1 MRLQRITL
9 NYDAYLEDFC
19 RRHSGLQSLSYTDQY
34 KLLMADA
41 FGWADFLTRNLEP
54 LGWEVWEPVTNFQAH
69 QKRWAAEK
77 GMRVSDRG
85 WLHEIAGM
93 QIEQFAPD
101 VLFVDSFKAFPP
113 EFISEIRSR
122 VPSLRLV
129 VGWCGAPP
137 GDYGIFKGFDLTLSN
152 IPIIVDNLRRRGH
165 RAELLP
171 HSFETSLLGRLAARE
186 RSLDFTFSGSI
197 FLGSG
202 IHDHRLRQLAEI
214 LKKSNLQVYASITK
228 PKMQEVLALLRR
240 SRFSDLRR
248 QLSQLLDQTIV
259 AKKAYPPVFGMAMY
273 EMLSNSRVTYN
284 NHIGL
289 SDEHASNTRLFQ
301 ATGCGAC
308 LLTDW
313 KPDLHRYFEL
323 DNEVVTYRTPEEA
336 CEKAHHLFENEA
348 LCAQIAKAGQN
359 RTLKDHS
366 FASRCADLDRIFKQ
380 WLN

>member
-19 RRHSGLQSLSYTDQY
+19 RRHSGLQSLSYSEQY
-34 KLLMADA
+34 TSLMADA
-41 FGWADFLTRNLEP
+41 FGWADFLTKNLEP
-54 LGWEVWEPVTNFQAH
+54 LGWEVWEPVTNFEAQ
-69 QKRWAAEK
+69 QKQWAAEQGFRASGK
-77 GMRVSDRG
+77 G
-85 WLHEIAGM
+85 WLHEIAGK

-122 VPSLRLV
+122 VPNLRLV

-137 GDYGIFKGFDLTLSN
+137 GDYGIFAGFDLTLSN
-152 IPIIVDNLRRRGH
+152 IPVIVDSLREKGH

-171 HSFETSLLGRLAARE
+171 HSFETSLLDRLADRE
-186 RSLDFTFSGSI
+186 RPLDFTFSGSI
-197 FLGSG
+197 FRGAG
-202 IHDHRLRQLAEI
+202 IHDQRLSLVADI
-214 LKKSNLQVYASITK
+214 LKKSDLQVFASINRASIK
-228 PKMQEVLALLRR
+228 DVLGALRR
-240 SRFSDLRR
+240 SRFADLRR
-248 QLSQLLDQTIV
+248 ELSQLLQQTIV
-259 AKKAYPPVFGMAMY
+259 AKKAFPPVFGMAMY
-273 EMLSNSRVTYN
+273 EMLSNSKVTFN

-313 KPDLHRYFEL
+313 KPDLHRYFEP
-323 DNEVVTYRTPEEA
+323 DSEVVAYRTPEEA
-336 CEKAHHLFENEA
+336 CEKARYLLENEA
-348 LCAQIAKAGQN
+348 LCVQIARAGQK